1 MKQNKIIIIGIT
13 KSKMKKKI
21 NRIIIETIIKQL
33 LDRICVIL
41 TMIRPMM

>member
-1 MKQNKIIIIGIT
+1 MKQKKLIIIGIT
-13 KSKMKKKI
+13 KHKTKKRL

-41 TMIRPMM
+41 NMTRPMM